1 MIHKQAEVTINQ
13 GLSLGAR
20 ILLGLFA
27 TLFGVV
33 MILTAPPEAG
43 AKAMIFYAL
52 GAFCL
57 LIAIACLTQGR
68 ARQFVGSI
76 IGSAIFLAGI
86 AYLCSELMHG
96 VFWSTPLS
104 EPSAFQAVLYLVFIG
119 YPGASYAYRTGF
131 GFRRALKK

>member
-1 MIHKQAEVTINQ
+1 MLYEQAEATINQ

-27 TLFGVV
+27 ALFGVV

-43 AKAMIFYAL
+43 VKAIIFYAF

-57 LIAIACLTQGR
+57 LIAIACLTKGR
-68 ARQFVGSI
+68 VRQFVGSI
-76 IGSAIFLAGI
+76 VGSAMFLAGI
-86 AYLCSELMHG
+86 AYLGSELAHG

-104 EPSAFQAVLYLVFIG
+104 EPSAFQALVYLVFIG
-119 YPGASYAYRTGF
+119 YPGASYAFRTGF
-131 GFRRALKK
+131 GFRGFSK